1 MTYFNPETGTLAGLS
16 IGERGSL
23 PCSWTTSI
31 WRTGGE
37 KEILELLTDP
47 LFCGERVDV
56 LGVRV
61 QYIDEPEGL
70 LEFAEGLGLK
80 SIPWS
85 LSLNPPVLK
94 LFNERYSWSSGE
106 SGWGDLGYDGS
117 HEGVFTM
124 AQGRREGRFRLGDS
138 PVGSG
143 SGVETRVSSLST
155 RVSIGTISVGFLV
168 LL

>member
-23 PCSWTTSI
+23 ACSWTTCI

-80 SIPWS
+80 TIPWS
-85 LSLNPPVLK
+85 LSPVLK
-94 LFNERYSWSSGE
+94 LFNERYSWSNGE

-138 PVGSG
+138 PVGSDCG
-143 SGVETRVSSLST
+143 
-155 RVSIGTISVGFLV
+155 VSIGTIFL
-168 LL
+168 LLL